1 MNNAIRRKH
10 RRAWV
15 FWVLLKFLIEL
26 ENKTKQYSV
35 TEYAA
40 FKGISRAAVQ
50 KQINTGKIKAKKIG
64 ATWIV
69 YVIDG

>member
-1 MNNAIRRKH
+1 
-10 RRAWV
+10 
-15 FWVLLKFLIEL
+15 L